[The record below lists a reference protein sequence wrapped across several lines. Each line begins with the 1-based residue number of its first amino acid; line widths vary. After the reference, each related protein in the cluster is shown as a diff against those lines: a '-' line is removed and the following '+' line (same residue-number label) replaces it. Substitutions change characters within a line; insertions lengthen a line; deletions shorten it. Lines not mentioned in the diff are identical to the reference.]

1 MVPMMRST
9 ALQQRLVRERPVYV
23 GKRGGYSIAAAE
35 RSGIG
40 YALAT
45 DLDDV
50 ASANLVLAAAQQQ

>member
-1 MVPMMRST
+1 MMRST

-23 GKRGGYSIAAAE
+23 GQRGGYSIAAAE

-45 DLDDV
+45 DLNDV
-50 ASANLVLAAAQQQ
+50 ESANLVLAAAQQQ